1 MDLSH
6 LNPSQR
12 EAVLCTDGPLLVLAG
27 AGSGKTRVI
36 TTRIAYLVEQGIP
49 PESIVALSFTNKAAQ
64 EMRERLEKMIG
75 KAAHRLAMGT
85 FHSLGVRMMREDPD
99 GFHMP
104 QRFSILDQ
112 GDVYGVVRSLLR
124 EHGFHGTVGDRRYD
138 LGAVVQRISLWKNEF
153 LTGDQCKERAKG
165 AQAGEY
171 DEVAAAIFDA
181 YDDRL
186 RQMGG
191 CDFDDLVCRIAW
203 RLSDDA
209 ALRKRWTDK
218 FQYIMVDEYQDTNTA
233 QFEMLRQLLGPANN
247 LCVVGDDDQAIYGWR
262 GAKVANIL
270 GLDMYFRDAKV
281 VRLQEN
287 YRSRPPILEAANSCV
302 QHNKVRH
309 DKQLLPTKRG
319 GDPVYEVCC
328 PDQEQENK
336 WVGRKIRD
344 LIFDDRVPASEIA
357 VLYRSARQAKP
368 IEEYLQA
375 DGIPYRVL
383 GGQSFQDKKEV
394 KDAMAYLKLIVAPYD
409 ELALRRAMD
418 TPPRGIGRRSVDA
431 LARFARD
438 NNCRLI
444 DAVHRVE
451 EVEGITTKPRSA
463 IANFSRQIRAAAAQT
478 REQRSTLVPLRDF
491 LFEVRL
497 RDNVLK
503 ETGSG
508 EATKIRWEGVEWLF
522 RSIERFESKSKE
534 QGRGSWGEFLGN
546 LLLDKSKDQD
556 LNEAEAPRQRIKGE
570 VTLATMHSSKGLEW
584 DKVLIIGCEEG
595 TMPHKRVMAERA
607 SDAISGDLEE
617 ERRLFYVGITRA
629 RETLWITRAEAR
641 VDRGR
646 EMPTIRSR
654 FLEELPPSVRQYD
667 ITKEERLSADKMDE
681 MANAF
686 LAKFAAPSDS

>member
-12 EAVLCTDGPLLVLAG
+12 EAVLTTDGPLLVLAG

-64 EMRERLEKMIG
+64 EMRERLERMIG
-75 KAAHRLAMGT
+75 NDAHRLALGT
-85 FHSLGVRMMREDPD
+85 FHSLGVRMMREDPE
-99 GFHMP
+99 GFDMP
-104 QRFSILDQ
+104 KRFSILDQ
-112 GDVYGVVRSLLR
+112 GDVYGIVRSLLR
-124 EHGFHGTVGDRRYD
+124 EHGFHGQIGERRYD

-153 LTGDQCKERAKG
+153 FSEADCKAKALS
-165 AQAGEY
+165 AQSTEY
-171 DEVAAAIFDA
+171 DDVAAAIYEA

-186 RQMGG
+186 RTMGAA
-191 CDFDDLVCRIAW
+191 DFDDLVCRIAA
-203 RLSDDA
+203 RLDQFPEV
-209 ALRKRWTDK
+209 RKRWTDR

-233 QFEMLRQLLGPANN
+233 QFEMLRQLLGPQQN

-270 GLDMYFRDAKV
+270 GFDMYFRDAKV
-281 VRLQEN
+281 IKLQEN

-302 QHNKVRH
+302 QNNQVRH
-309 DKQLLPTKRG
+309 DKVLLATKSG
-319 GDPVYEVCC
+319 GDPVFEVSC
-328 PDQEQENK
+328 PDQEQESK
-336 WVGRKIRD
+336 WVGRKIRELIYD
-344 LIFDDRVPASEIA
+344 LRVPANEIA

-418 TPPRGIGRRSVDA
+418 TPPRGIGRRSVETLNA
-431 LARFARD
+431 FAKSKK
-438 NNCRLI
+438 CRLI

-451 EVEGITTKPRSA
+451 EVDGLAKRPAAA
-463 IANFSRQIRAAAAQT
+463 IAHFSRQIRAASART
-478 REQRSTLVPLRDF
+478 REKRSTLEPLRDF
-491 LFEVRL
+491 LHEVRF
-497 RDNVLK
+497 RDNILK

-508 EATKIRWEGVEWLF
+508 EATKVRWDGVEWLF
-522 RSIERFESKSKE
+522 RAIDRFENK
-534 QGRGSWGEFLGN
+534 GRADGKGNWSEFLGN
-546 LLLDKSKDQD
+546 LTLDKQKDQD
-556 LNEAEAPRQRIKGE
+556 PDEEAEIKRVEGK

-595 TMPHKRVMAERA
+595 TMPHKRVMAARA

-617 ERRLFYVGITRA
+617 ERRLFYVGVTRA

-646 EMPTIRSR
+646 EMPTVRSR
-654 FLEELPPSVRQYD
+654 FLAELPPSVKQYD
-667 ITKEERLSADKMDE
+667 TTKEERLTPDKMDE

-686 LAKFAAPSDS
+686 LSKFGSPG